1 MPDPTIRIVLPRVVT
16 ISIPDATKADKT
28 GGTLIDVQSFSMRF
42 PDGTIH
48 KILPRKIGS
57 TYTLDVDPN
66 LES

>member
-48 KILPRKIGS
+48 KVLPRKTGT
-57 TYTLDVDPN
+57 TYYIDVDQSP
-66 LES
+66 ES